1 MIVIDMER
9 LRFQKKRTTDMKRV
23 RMKTHLLTSPS
34 GSMWA
39 ITYPVVPLLG
49 FLFLE
54 MMIPS
59 SSDWLRIL

>member
-1 MIVIDMER
+1 
-9 LRFQKKRTTDMKRV
+9 MKRV
-23 RMKTHLLTSPS
+23 RKKTHLLTSPS

-59 SSDWLRIL
+59 SSDWLRIVYI